1 MSDPISPTQ
10 RGSRASSTS
19 LSATGLL
26 VLFLVNPAAHADPVE
41 PFVPPLPTV
50 EGPIPVSDTS
60 FPFLGAGVAGDAG
73 LPADYVEEEYFASG
87 DANVYD
93 WAYPSGVELFETR
106 PYKTRFL
113 VRRPENPKHFSGRV
127 VFELFNPSSLLDIPI
142 VWAKLGD
149 HILRSGDIWVG
160 VSIQPSVI
168 RALEAFNIPVNAQG
182 GGGGNGRYDSLFE
195 PPGIG
200 EPIFSEQGQAWDI
213 VAQLGRLLKTD
224 GSENPL
230 AAPGFIAKRIYLM
243 GQSQTGA
250 YTLTYINGFSQ
261 IQRMPGGGAIFDG
274 YLPQQPF
281 SELGPGGPTRINEL
295 GHGAGSNL
303 PAADPRRRVVAPH
316 DAPVIQSMTETEVR
330 LSGAS
335 PFYRRD
341 DSDDP
346 LDRYRLYEVPG
357 ASHADDD
364 IFHDLGLRPGEGA
377 FYAALLQLRGTGYPA
392 LIGVPIDLFPIPI
405 PPRNCG
411 PLPGAFAYPNPYPL
425 RYVEAAAYENLD
437 RWVRT
442 GIPAPR
448 AERVVTPSD
457 ANRDA
462 NGNAMGGV
470 RTPYIDVPTGSF
482 WVGANG
488 CGLGGSKSLLSPE
501 RLAEL
506 YRKRGAYVIR
516 VVLRTLTLVH
526 QRWLLLEDAKTI
538 VNEAIA
544 SEVPLEPA
552 IP

>member
-1 MSDPISPTQ
+1 MNDSRSPT
-10 RGSRASSTS
+10 RRASRCS
-19 LSATGLL
+19 SASFGAAALFALMLTGPI
-26 VLFLVNPAAHADPVE
+26 VHADPVA
-41 PFVPPLPTV
+41 PFVPPLPSV
-50 EGPIPVSDTS
+50 EGPIPVSATS

-87 DANVYD
+87 VANVYD

-113 VRRPENPKHFSGRV
+113 VRRPQSPNHFSGRV
-127 VFELFNPSSLLDIPI
+127 VFEMFNPSSLLDIPI

-149 HILRSGDIWVG
+149 HIVRSGDLWVG

-182 GGGGNGRYDSLFE
+182 GGGGNGRYDSLLD
-195 PPGIG
+195 PPGTG

-224 GSENPL
+224 GPENPL
-230 AAPGFIAKRIYLM
+230 AAPGFVARRTYLM

-250 YTLTYINGFSQ
+250 YTLTYVNGFSQ
-261 IQRMPGGGAIFDG
+261 LQRMPDGGPIFDG
-274 YLPQQPF
+274 YLPQA
-281 SELGPGGPTRINEL
+281 SGAPTRINEL

-303 PAADPRRRVVAPH
+303 PAGDPRRRVVAPH
-316 DAPVIQSMTETEVR
+316 DAPVIHSMTETEVR
-330 LSGAS
+330 LGGAI
-335 PFYRRD
+335 PGYRRE

-364 IFHDLGLRPGEGA
+364 IFHDLGIRPGEGA

-392 LIGVPIDLFPIPI
+392 MIGVPIDLFPIPI

-411 PLPGAFAYPNPYPL
+411 PLPGAFVYPNPYPL

-437 RWVRT
+437 RWVTT

-462 NGNAMGGV
+462 NGNAIGGV
-470 RTPYIDVPTGSF
+470 RTPYVDVPTGSF
-482 WVGANG
+482 WVGANF
-488 CGLGGSKSLLSPE
+488 CGLAGSKSLLSAE
-501 RLAEL
+501 SLAAL
-506 YRKRGAYVIR
+506 YPDHGAYVSR
-516 VVLRTLTLVH
+516 VVQRTQELV
-526 QRWLLLEDAKTI
+526 QQGWLLAEDAQTI
-538 VNEAIA
+538 RNEAAA
-544 SEVPLEPA
+544 SQVPFEAP